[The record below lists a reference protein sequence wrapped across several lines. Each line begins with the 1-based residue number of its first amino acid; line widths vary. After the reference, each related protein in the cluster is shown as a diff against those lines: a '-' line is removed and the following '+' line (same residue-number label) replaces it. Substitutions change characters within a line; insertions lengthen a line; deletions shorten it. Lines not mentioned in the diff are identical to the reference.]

1 MRSHTTS
8 IGTKCFKADGKI
20 KQSYEGGIGKEPFH
34 EAHGMHFVVPT
45 G

>member
-1 MRSHTTS
+1 MGYHTTS
-8 IGTKCFKADGKI
+8 IGTKGLSADGEI